1 MNTTLRRDADEI
13 ICSSIQA
20 VLPDKAV
27 CRALEDFQ
35 PGGGRVLLVA
45 AGKAAWQMAHA
56 AVQALGRV
64 DGGVVVTK
72 YGHVKGRIPGVNCYE
87 AGHPVPDDNGFAATE
102 KALALVQGLT
112 AEDTVLFLLSGGGS
126 ALFEKPLVSGG
137 ELQDIT
143 NQLLA
148 SGADIVEMNTI
159 RKRLSAVKGYSGRS
173 AGYDRQRPGGA
184 GFLHLCTS
192 ACHCGEIPPGP
203 VRTGKGAAGAGN
215 AESP

>member
-72 YGHVKGRIPGVNCYE
+72 YGHVKGKIPGISCYE
-87 AGHPVPDDNGFAATE
+87 AGHPVPEPRTRGV
-102 KALALVQGLT
+102 ALVIVGVCWLWALYMLGDFMAT
-112 AEDTVLFLLSGGGS
+112 ALRPLAPGETASSAGDFTRIWGPWIIVATVIVRRRHRISTSTSVTHFFLSAGS
-126 ALFEKPLVSGG
+126 YSVHFLRFSVTGTSS
-137 ELQDIT
+137 T
-143 NQLLA
+143 LA
-148 SGADIVEMNTI
+148 RVVPVTRPSIGAPDSGATM
-159 RKRLSAVKGYSGRS
+159 R
-173 AGYDRQRPGGA
+173 
-184 GFLHLCTS
+184 
-192 ACHCGEIPPGP
+192 
-203 VRTGKGAAGAGN
+203 
-215 AESP
+215 

>member
-87 AGHPVPDDNGFAATE
+87 AGHPVRMTT
-102 KALALVQGLT
+102 ALQ
-112 AEDTVLFLLSGGGS
+112 
-126 ALFEKPLVSGG
+126 
-137 ELQDIT
+137 
-143 NQLLA
+143 
-148 SGADIVEMNTI
+148 
-159 RKRLSAVKGYSGRS
+159 
-173 AGYDRQRPGGA
+173 
-184 GFLHLCTS
+184 
-192 ACHCGEIPPGP
+192 PPKKLW
-203 VRTGKGAAGAGN
+203 RWCRD
-215 AESP
+215 

>member
-72 YGHVKGRIPGVNCYE
+72 YGHVKGEIPGISCYE
-87 AGHPVPDDNGFAATE
+87 AGHPVLCSHRKSFGAGA
-102 KALALVQGLT
+102 
-112 AEDTVLFLLSGGGS
+112 
-126 ALFEKPLVSGG
+126 
-137 ELQDIT
+137 
-143 NQLLA
+143 
-148 SGADIVEMNTI
+148 GAD
-159 RKRLSAVKGYSGRS
+159 RRGHGAVFAFRR
-173 AGYDRQRPGGA
+173 RQRP
-184 GFLHLCTS
+184 
-192 ACHCGEIPPGP
+192 
-203 VRTGKGAAGAGN
+203 V
-215 AESP
+215 

>member
-45 AGKAAWQMAHA
+45 AGKAAWQMAHD

-72 YGHVKGRIPGVNCYE
+72 YGHKSELHFFRTSEIRYL
-87 AGHPVPDDNGFAATE
+87 H
-102 KALALVQGLT
+102 
-112 AEDTVLFLLSGGGS
+112 LLLH
-126 ALFEKPLVSGG
+126 A
-137 ELQDIT
+137 
-143 NQLLA
+143 
-148 SGADIVEMNTI
+148 
-159 RKRLSAVKGYSGRS
+159 LSAFCIYQKL
-173 AGYDRQRPGGA
+173 P
-184 GFLHLCTS
+184 
-192 ACHCGEIPPGP
+192 E
-203 VRTGKGAAGAGN
+203 
-215 AESP
+215 